1 MTMKKLFLPMMAVA
15 FFFAY
20 SEQTK
25 PKPNAIIVV
34 ICIVIIAIGMMK
46 LMAKVPSK
54 KPEDKNDIL

>member
-1 MTMKKLFLPMMAVA
+1 MKKLLLPITAVA

-25 PKPNAIIVV
+25 PKPNVFIVV
-34 ICIVIIAIGMMK
+34 ICVAIIAAGMIK

-54 KPEDKNDIL
+54 NPEDKNDIL

>member
-1 MTMKKLFLPMMAVA
+1 MKKLFLPMMGVA

-25 PKPNAIIVV
+25 PKPNGIIVV
-34 ICIVIIAIGMMK
+34 ICIAIIAIGLMK